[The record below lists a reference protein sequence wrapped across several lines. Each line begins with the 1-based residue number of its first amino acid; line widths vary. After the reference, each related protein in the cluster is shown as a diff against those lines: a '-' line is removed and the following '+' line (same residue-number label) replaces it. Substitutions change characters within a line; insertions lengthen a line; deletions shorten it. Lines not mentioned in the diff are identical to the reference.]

1 MRSLLAVVSLALA
14 LAACGPATPRFQ
26 GFDVTGAAF
35 GRDFHL
41 VDHNGK
47 SRTLADFRGK
57 AVVIFFGYTQCPDF
71 CPTTLAELA
80 QMQKELGQDAAKVQV
95 LFVTVD
101 PERDTAE
108 LLANYVTA

>member
-26 GFDVTGAAF
+26 GSDVTGAAF

-71 CPTTLAELA
+71 CPTTLSELA
-80 QMQKELGQDAAKVQV
+80 AAMSKLGPDAARVQGV
-95 LFVTVD
+95 FIT
-101 PERDTAE
+101 
-108 LLANYVTA
+108 